1 MKRFALQILDL
12 AVFVVVAST
21 LGLIIWLILALA
33 DRFQ

>member
-12 AVFVVVAST
+12 AVFVVVVSA
-21 LGLIIWLILALA
+21 LGLVIWFTLALA